1 MARGVYIGITEE
13 YQQLEYLESSG
24 TQYINTGFTP
34 NQDTRVVC
42 TFEKIAQYDKAAA
55 VFGSR
60 YNKNNK
66 DFTFWGFLSSTN
78 SGIGGNYGSYN
89 YTLGNPDSN
98 KITVD
103 ANKNNISVNNGEL
116 TTQITA
122 QTFTCVC
129 PMFLFATNKNGTADT
144 QMGAIRIFS
153 CQIYNNGTLVRDFV
167 PCRAPNGAIGMY
179 DKVNEKL
186 YQNNGSGSFLVGEKI
201 GVIKSNQIARKIKNI
216 YVGVDG
222 IARKIKRA
230 YLGVNGL
237 ASLFLTT
244 QKTLFY
250 YGSPAALTTARSKSA
265 ATSTKDFA
273 IFAGGSGYDTT
284 SSVYGVVEAY
294 NGTLT
299 KESAIA
305 SLSVPR
311 CQIGAAA
318 FDNYALFAGGRFD
331 PNFTESAYVDVYD
344 NSLVK
349 INTVSDL
356 DFSGS
361 LIGGARIG
369 EHVIFASKAAMAN
382 AYDKSLTKILIE
394 GLRQNRPGCGAI
406 SFGKY
411 VLFGGG
417 DSKND
422 LDVYDKSLT
431 RFSIDDL
438 STHGTD
444 FSVAKVG
451 AYALFAGG
459 ISSGTY
465 LSTVD
470 VYNTYLTKMTS
481 INLATKRAN
490 MGAASLS
497 DWALFV
503 GGRTGTNSTTSTV
516 DTFNTQLTRTVP
528 SSSFGSRYDIPGTT
542 VGNYAVFAGGS
553 WRGSG
558 GGERY
563 AQAYAFGVK

>member
-1 MARGVYIGITEE
+1 MAKGVYIGITEE

-60 YNKNNK
+60 YSKNNK

-89 YTLGNPDSN
+89 YTLGNPDFN

-186 YQNNGSGSFLVGEKI
+186 YQNSGSGSFLIGNKI
-201 GVIKSNQIARKIKNI
+201 GIIKSNQVAKKINNI
-216 YVGVDG
+216 YIGIDG

-230 YLGVNGL
+230 YIGVNGI
-237 ASLFLTT
+237 AKMFLVT
-244 QKTLFY
+244 QKTLSY
-250 YGSPAALTTARSKSA
+250 YGAPTVLSTARSKPA
-265 ATSTKDFA
+265 ATSTKDYA
-273 IFAGGSGYDTT
+273 IFAGGSDYNTT
-284 SSVYGVVEAY
+284 NAVYSVVDAY
-294 NGTLT
+294 NKTLT
-299 KESAIA
+299 RMAVA
-305 SLSVPR
+305 ALTTPR
-311 CQIGAAA
+311 CHIGAASN
-318 FDNYALFAGGRFD
+318 DNYAIFAGGRFD
-331 PNFTESAYVDVYD
+331 SVFTECSLVDAYD
-344 NSLVK
+344 NQLTK
-349 INTVSDL
+349 IDTIDGLSFN
-356 DFSGS
+356 GA
-361 LIGGARIG
+361 LIGGAR
-369 EHVIFASKAAMAN
+369 VDNYMIFASKAASAN
-382 AYDKSLTKILIE
+382 AYDKYLTRTMIE
-394 GLRQNRPGCGAI
+394 GLRQDRPGCGAI

-411 VLFGGG
+411 ALFGGG

-431 RFSIDDL
+431 RFFVDDL
-438 STHGTD
+438 SSHGIN
-444 FSVAKVG
+444 FSAAKVG

-459 ISSGTY
+459 VNQGVY
-465 LSTVD
+465 LDTVD
-470 VYNTYLTKMTS
+470 VYDTYLTKMTS
-481 INLATKRAN
+481 VKLASKKAN
-490 MGAASLS
+490 MGAASLG
-497 DWALFV
+497 DYALFA
-503 GGRTGTNSTTSTV
+503 GGLAGANSTTATV
-516 DTFNTQLTRTVP
+516 DAYNINLTRTTP
-528 SSSFGSRYDIPGTT
+528 TSIGSRYDISGTS
-542 VGNYAVFAGGS
+542 VGNYAIFAGGS
-553 WRGSG
+553 WRNSSG
-558 GGERY
+558 GAKYSQTY
-563 AQAYAFGVK
+563 AYIVR